1 MTEFKDKYYDK
12 IPKDFK
18 FLIKSLGNKFRFKL
32 SLLLMEKGSLSLS
45 KIVKYVNKSNS
56 TVLNHIRKLELAGI
70 VQHYLKKV
78 KESKEF
84 SFYEIT
90 SYGKAIISD
99 LIKSYNNYYEKTANN
114 LNIIQFD
121 YKEKIPKDFEAL
133 LKGISNKF
141 RYALVLLLMDK
152 GSLSFSDIVRVT
164 NKEKSLITN
173 HLKKLEFCGL
183 IQNFLRKNE
192 TTNEYSFYE
201 MTNYGKKI
209 ITKLTQSYNNYY
221 RNIIEFKEIK
231 PEKITEIS
239 ESIFEAGCGTWALPN
254 ENILGWIKIFSKEI
268 VKIELKVSNN
278 LKIRNFLNIQYD
290 IKETQDIY
298 SLDILEKNI
307 NYIPFE
313 FYSIIPEGNKP
324 IKIERIE
331 IIAYNNN
338 FKEIHRKQ
346 LKVEIIKPIVKLD
359 VKNKQ
364 LTSSSGYFEIKISV
378 LKGFQIEIPGIEFKV
393 LDENNQKVE
402 IVTKKRDPIDLKQ
415 EIPPGIKQDN
425 FIGEFRL
432 DAKGTFYFQFRI
444 PYFDAIKNEYYSN
457 EVSTRIEISENYEGN
472 LNYLYDQSLMI
483 AQT

>member
-12 IPKDFK
+12 IPKDFE

-70 VQHYLKKV
+70 VQNYLKNI
-78 KESKEF
+78 KETKEF
-84 SFYEIT
+84 SFYKIT
-90 SYGKAIISD
+90 SYGKDIITD
-99 LIKSYNNYYEKTANN
+99 FLKRYNSYYEKIANN
-114 LNIIQFD
+114 LNFIQFD

-152 GSLSFSDIVRVT
+152 GSLSFSNIVRVT

-173 HLKKLEFCGL
+173 HIKKLEFCGL

-231 PEKITEIS
+231 PDKITEIS

-268 VKIELKVSNN
+268 AKIELKVSNN
-278 LKIRNFLNIQYD
+278 LKIRNFLNTQCEIN
-290 IKETQDIY
+290 ETQNIY

-313 FYSIIPEGNKP
+313 FYSILPEGNKP
-324 IKIERIE
+324 INIEIIE
-331 IIAYNNN
+331 IIAYDNN
-338 FKEIHRKQ
+338 FKEIYRKQ
-346 LKVEIIKPIVKLD
+346 LKVEIIKPIVKLA
-359 VKNKQ
+359 VKNVE

-378 LKGFQIEIPGIEFKV
+378 LEGFQIEIPGIEFKV

-402 IVTKKRDPIDLKQ
+402 IVTKERDPIDLKQ

-432 DAKGTFYFQFRI
+432 NAKGTFYFHFRI
-444 PYFDAIKNEYYSN
+444 PFFDAIKNKYYSN
-457 EVSTRIEISENYEGN
+457 EVSSRIEISENYEGN
-472 LNYLYDQSLMI
+472 LNYIYDHLIMI